1 MTQHKDASEVLLRI
15 ATGDQ
20 SWEGLDSKDT
30 FEKVDPTLGYPILSI
45 WIKRGSQD
53 TSSNSSGDSDHQTPI
68 IRIQDTI
75 QEKD

>member
-45 WIKRGSQD
+45 WIERGSQD
-53 TSSNSSGDSDHQTPI
+53 TSSNSS
-68 IRIQDTI
+68 
-75 QEKD
+75 